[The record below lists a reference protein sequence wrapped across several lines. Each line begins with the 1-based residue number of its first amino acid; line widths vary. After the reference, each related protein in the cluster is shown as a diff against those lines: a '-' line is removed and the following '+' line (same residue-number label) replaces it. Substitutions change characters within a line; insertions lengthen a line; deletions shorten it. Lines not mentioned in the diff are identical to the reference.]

1 MQVQLDQQG
10 YIARGGQMVDASLV
24 PAPKQQL
31 DKKEKALIKSKA
43 LPVEWKPSKRR
54 QKDSDATWAK
64 KHEKKL
70 LWL

>member
-1 MQVQLDQQG
+1 
-10 YIARGGQMVDASLV
+10 MVDASLV